1 MKFKVMLKDPDAFF
15 EAVTDTIDASLKGT
29 TFSDKDEFEALAE
42 IRREKI
48 RESISKWVELSEYIT
63 IEFDTTAGTA
73 TVVPIK

>member
-15 EAVTDTIDASLKGT
+15 EAVTDVIDVSLKGT
-29 TFSDKDEFEALAE
+29 TFSEDEFEALAE
-42 IRREKI
+42 IWREKI
-48 RESISKWVELSEYIT
+48 SESISKWVKFSECIT